1 MENFSFDRFC
11 QIHVWQ
17 NSKIESTL
25 FSQFQIKKNLLIFFL
40 FFSVFFMSYLIAS
53 AIFRSLTQNQ
63 PTFLFVVV
71 PNFSAPCSPL
81 SWLMILKVRILMRNS
96 KISNFRIFTVVTA
109 NKDTYCLICFEKPMI
124 TPNKV
129 IRNSASLA
137 FFLEFFFLNFGVA
150 LFEVTTVL
158 KLTVYHDMMDS
169 PLRWRRNNWTSH
181 EHFGT
186 HNGQGLQSKLR
197 TPLQLEQS
205 LVNEVASE
213 RSLVYTHPKYSQY
226 GV

>member
-1 MENFSFDRFC
+1 
-11 QIHVWQ
+11 
-17 NSKIESTL
+17 
-25 FSQFQIKKNLLIFFL
+25 
-40 FFSVFFMSYLIAS
+40 
-53 AIFRSLTQNQ
+53 
-63 PTFLFVVV
+63 
-71 PNFSAPCSPL
+71 
-81 SWLMILKVRILMRNS
+81 MRNS

-169 PLRWRRNNWTSH
+169 PLR
-181 EHFGT
+181 
-186 HNGQGLQSKLR
+186 
-197 TPLQLEQS
+197 
-205 LVNEVASE
+205 
-213 RSLVYTHPKYSQY
+213 
-226 GV
+226 